1 MAEIQVPVDLG
12 FTEFVT
18 SLLSEVVRSIAA
30 AQNDQEQRLAEL
42 AAAAAMTLEEFDA
55 THVTEPDVDVWLA
68 DRFPSSDL
76 EQPHV
81 VYSGAPYEPA
91 SDEGPEHP
99 PFEEVL
105 GIVLT
110 GRDVNRGRGRLL
122 AAGVTKLRAAARQ
135 QLAREEHEVTRQ
147 LVERGLPRVV
157 VDAGRIRAKLT
168 FEALRYREETEVDA
182 DPIEEAEDGGGFD
195 DGTEPAS
202 VAGPGAPLL
211 AATARPRRTNEVL
224 MAGRLAGLRQATVIP
239 QVLHDVR
246 LRVHTAD
253 DRKPETS
260 ARANV
265 YGEVELTFKTI
276 S

>member
-18 SLLSEVVRSIAA
+18 SLLSEVVRSIVA
-30 AQNDQEQRLAEL
+30 AQNDQEQQLAEL
-42 AAAAAMTLEEFDA
+42 AAAAALTLEEFQA
-55 THVTEPDVDVWLA
+55 THVSEMDVDTWLA
-68 DRFPSSDL
+68 DRFPSSDP
-76 EQPHV
+76 ERPHDV
-81 VYSGAPYEPA
+81 VSGAPYEPA
-91 SDEGPEHP
+91 SDEGLEHP

-105 GIVLT
+105 GVSLT

-122 AAGVTKLRAAARQ
+122 APGVAKLRAAARH
-135 QLAREEHEVTRQ
+135 QLARDEHEVTRQ

-168 FEALRYREETEVDA
+168 FEALRYREETDLDA
-182 DPIEEAEDGGGFD
+182 DPVDDAEEGDDHD

-202 VAGPGAPLL
+202 ASGSGAPQL
-211 AATARPRRTNEVL
+211 ATAARPLRSNEVL
-224 MAGRLAGLRQATVIP
+224 MAGRLAGLRQSTVIP
-239 QVLHDVR
+239 QALRDVR